1 MNTNE
6 IDENRQQ
13 AYFDFLMKL
22 LLLAAQSEGNET
34 LFYPLLLENIELLN
48 EGFALYLRIKVNH
61 FYEEYEFQQCLTL
74 AAILTLVAEAIQKFP
89 QGSKANNL
97 EIAIAGYEAAL
108 PILSHHENQL
118 IWAAAQNNLAV
129 AYTARIRGDRAFN
142 IERAIQSYQN
152 TLQVRTRINLPAD
165 WAGTQ
170 MNLGNAY
177 LNRIEGDRADNIE
190 QCIEYYK
197 AALLVFSPD
206 AFPVEWADIQNNLG
220 LAYKERIYGN
230 VSDNI
235 EQAIQCDRAAL
246 QIFTYEA
253 FPEKW
258 AKASNNLAI
267 AYQERSQGEPADNLE
282 QSIAILQ
289 STLQVNTREAF
300 PYKWA
305 NTQVNLG
312 AAYFRRIQGK
322 QAHNIELA
330 ITCYE
335 AALQVLTKQESPQL
349 WAGIQNNLGVA
360 CSQRIQ
366 GEKADNLER
375 AIECY
380 NAALEI
386 RTVSALPIDW
396 AETQDNLGSAYLR
409 RIIGDRVDNL
419 EKAIQHYQ
427 AVLQVRTHQA
437 LPQLWAQTQNN
448 LGNTYLDRIRGDRS
462 ENIDRAITCYQGAL
476 QVDSREGTPQ
486 SWADTQ
492 MNLGNAYF
500 SRILGD
506 TATNIELGIQCYQ
519 AALLV
524 YTRETHPL
532 NWAKIQQN
540 LGNAYRQI
548 TAGDRAEN
556 LEQAIRSCEATLQVY
571 SQELDPYYWANSQ
584 VILGNAYAERVKGV
598 REENLKIA
606 IDRYHKAL
614 QVNTREALPEDWAM
628 TVTNLGAAYEKLG
641 ETEKAIAHFN
651 LALEIYTPA
660 AFPRDCLRV
669 GRSLGNIAFT
679 TEKWEKA
686 IEAYSQAIEA
696 VETSRS
702 WISSEQRRQEIL
714 ESSFR
719 VYANTIQAC
728 VNNKQLDKAIE
739 YVERSRSQRL
749 VDLMASNDL
758 YQGESISPEIQTY
771 LQQYDSL
778 QQQIDSY
785 RYPQLSKIDQEFK
798 NVKIST
804 RSRAAL
810 AAINES
816 IAQLEAQKQQV
827 WELLRRLDPVLAGE
841 MKVAAPNLAHIQQL
855 IDYQTTAI
863 LSFYTTYQNTHIFV
877 IKRDRITCHTCLEQ
891 DKGLQTWIFDRWL
904 LPYVQNKAEWQN
916 SLQSTLSQ
924 LANSLD
930 LKQLIEHHLS
940 GIEELIVVPHLYL
953 HSIPFSALPID
964 NDQYL
969 GDRFL
974 IRYAPSCQVLEFC
987 HKRPQTNVQLRYG
1000 TVEDATED
1008 LPCVSFECSQLAQ
1021 IYSIP
1026 EERRLRGR
1034 SQATVSN
1041 YRRLVEQ
1048 VSGLHSSHH
1057 AQSRFDNPLESK
1069 LFLGDG
1075 SITLGQLLTPAW
1087 RFPNL
1092 QDVFLSCCETN
1103 LGLTEITDDVL
1114 TLSTGFLCA
1123 GARSVIATLWA
1134 VDDLATALFSIFYH
1148 QYRQQGKSRIVS
1160 LQQAQEKLRSLSGQ
1174 ALSEYQQQLI
1184 PLLESKFKAAEK
1196 ASKAAKE
1203 CRDREVKGSEAY
1215 INWYDEY
1222 KQHKKVAES
1231 LLRTKKQFKNAI
1243 EKSLPFS
1250 HPSYWAAFT
1259 CSGLR

>member
-1 MNTNE
+1 MNTKE
-6 IDENRQQ
+6 IDEQRQQ

-22 LLLAAQSEGNET
+22 LLVAAQSEGNQT

-48 EGFALYLRIKVNH
+48 EEFALYLRLKVNE
-61 FYEEYEFQQCLTL
+61 FYKEYKFQQCLTL

-97 EIAIAGYEAAL
+97 EIAIAAYEAAL
-108 PILSHHENQL
+108 PILSQHNNL
-118 IWAAAQNNLAV
+118 LSWAAAQNHLAT
-129 AYTARIRGDRAFN
+129 AYLNRIRGDRAFN

-152 TLQVRTRINLPAD
+152 TLQVHTRMNLPAE
-165 WAGTQ
+165 WAGIQ

-177 LNRIEGDRADNIE
+177 SNRIEGSRADNIE

-197 AALLVFSPD
+197 AALVVYSPE
-206 AFPVEWADIQNNLG
+206 AFPVQCADIQNNLG
-220 LAYKERIYGN
+220 VAYKERIYGN

-253 FPEKW
+253 FPEQW
-258 AKASNNLAI
+258 ARVSGNLAI
-267 AYQERSQGEPADNLE
+267 TYQELSQGEFADNIE
-282 QSIAILQ
+282 RSIAILQ
-289 STLQVNTREAF
+289 SILQVNTREAF

-305 NTQVNLG
+305 NSKVNLG

-322 QAHNIELA
+322 QADNIELG

-386 RTVSALPIDW
+386 RTLSALPIDW

-409 RIIGDRVDNL
+409 RIRGDRADNL
-419 EKAIQHYQ
+419 EQAIQHYQ
-427 AVLQVRTHQA
+427 DVLQVRTHQA

-448 LGNTYLDRIRGDRS
+448 LGNAYLNRIRGDRS
-462 ENIDRAITCYQGAL
+462 DNIDRAITCYQSAL
-476 QVDSREGTPQ
+476 QVYSREVTPQ

-492 MNLGNAYF
+492 MNLGNAYCN
-500 SRILGD
+500 RIQGAL
-506 TATNIELGIQCYQ
+506 ATNIERGIQCYQ
-519 AALLV
+519 WALFV
-524 YTRETHPL
+524 YTSETHPL

-540 LGNAYRQI
+540 LSNAYRDRN
-548 TAGDRAEN
+548 AGEQAEN
-556 LEQAIRSCEATLQVY
+556 LEQAIRYCEATLQVY
-571 SQELDPYYWANSQ
+571 SQELDPYYWANAQ
-584 VILGNAYAERVKGV
+584 VNLGNAYAQRVQGV
-598 REENLKIA
+598 REENLKVA
-606 IDRYHKAL
+606 IHCYQKAL
-614 QVNTREALPEDWAM
+614 QLNTREALPEDWAM
-628 TVTNLGAAYEKLG
+628 VMNDVGVAYEKLG
-641 ETEKAIAHFN
+641 ETEKAMVHLK
-651 LALEIYTPA
+651 LALEIYTPT
-660 AFPRDCLRV
+660 AFPRNCLQA
-669 GRSLGNIAFT
+669 GRNLGDSAFKT
-679 TEKWEKA
+679 QQWAKA
-686 IEAYSQAIEA
+686 IEGYSRAIEA

-702 WISSEQRRQEIL
+702 WIVSEQRRQEIL
-714 ESSFR
+714 ESAFH

-739 YVERSRSQRL
+739 CVERARSQRL

-758 YQGESISPEIQTY
+758 YSTESISPEIQTY
-771 LQQYDSL
+771 LQQYDNL
-778 QQQIDSY
+778 QQQIDAY
-785 RYPQLSKIDQEFK
+785 RYPQLSKSQQESATL
-798 NVKIST
+798 KIST

-816 IAQLEAQKQQV
+816 IAELEDQKQQV
-827 WELLRRLDPVLAGE
+827 WELLRRLDPVIAGE
-841 MKVAAPNLAHIQQL
+841 IKVATPNLADIQKL

-863 LSFYTTYQNTHIFV
+863 LSFYTTQENTHIFV
-877 IKRDRITCHTCLEQ
+877 IRKHQITCHTCLKEEVN
-891 DKGLQTWIFDRWL
+891 LQRLVLDNWL
-904 LPYVQNKAEWQN
+904 IPYVQNKVEWEK
-916 SLQSTLSQ
+916 SLPATLSE
-924 LANSLD
+924 LAICLD
-930 LKQLIEHHLS
+930 LETLVEDRLS
-940 GIEELIVVPHLYL
+940 GIEELIVIPHLYL
-953 HSIPFSALPID
+953 HSIPFSALPVG
-964 NDQYL
+964 NGQYL

-974 IRYAPSCQVLEFC
+974 IRYAPSCQILEFC
-987 HKRPQTNVQLRYG
+987 QKRSQTGIQLRYG
-1000 TVEDATED
+1000 TVEDATDD

-1041 YRRLVEQ
+1041 YRHLVEQ

-1069 LFLGDG
+1069 LFLADG
-1075 SITLGQLLTPAW
+1075 AITLGQLLTPAW
-1087 RFPNL
+1087 RLPNL
-1092 QDVFLSCCETN
+1092 EDVFLSCCETG
-1103 LGLTEITDDVL
+1103 LGLTQITDDVL

-1123 GARSVIATLWA
+1123 GARSVISTLWA

-1148 QYRQQGKSRIVS
+1148 QHRQQGKSRIVS

-1174 ALSEYQQQLI
+1174 ALAEYQPQLI
-1184 PLLESKFKAAEK
+1184 PLLESKFRAAEK

-1203 CRDREVKGSEAY
+1203 SRDREVKGSEAY

-1222 KQHKKVAES
+1222 KQHKKVADR
-1231 LLRTKKQFKNAI
+1231 LLNTKKQFKGAI

-1250 HPSYWAAFT
+1250 HPLYWAAFT

>member
-1 MNTNE
+1 MSAKK
-6 IDENRQQ
+6 IDEQRQQ

-22 LLLAAQSEGNET
+22 LLVAAKSEGNDK
-34 LFYPLLLENIELLN
+34 LFYPLFLENIELLN
-48 EGFALYLRIKVNH
+48 EEFALYLRIKINH
-61 FYEEYEFQQCLTL
+61 FYKEYEFQQCLTL
-74 AAILTLVAEAIQKFP
+74 AAILTLICEAIQKFP

-108 PILSHHENQL
+108 PILSHHENP
-118 IWAAAQNNLAV
+118 IVWAAAQNNLAA

-177 LNRIEGDRADNIE
+177 LNRIEGARADNIE

-197 AALLVFSPD
+197 AALLVFSPE
-206 AFPVEWADIQNNLG
+206 AFPVQWADIQNNLG

-253 FPEKW
+253 FPEQW
-258 AKASNNLAI
+258 AKASSNLAI
-267 AYQERSQGEPADNLE
+267 AYQERSQGEPADNIE

-289 STLQVNTREAF
+289 SILQVNTREAF

-322 QAHNIELA
+322 QAHNIESA
-330 ITCYE
+330 ITYYE
-335 AALQVLTKQESPQL
+335 ASLQVLTKQESPQL
-349 WAGIQNNLGVA
+349 WAGIQNNLGA
-360 CSQRIQ
+360 AYSQRIK
-366 GEKADNLER
+366 GEKADNLEQ
-375 AIECY
+375 AIHCY
-380 NAALEI
+380 KAALEI

-396 AETQDNLGSAYLR
+396 AQTQDNLANAYR
-409 RIIGDRVDNL
+409 NRILGDRADNL
-419 EKAIQHYQ
+419 EQAIQHYQ

-448 LGNTYLDRIRGDRS
+448 LGNTYLDRIRGDRA
-462 ENIDRAITCYQGAL
+462 ENIEQAITCYQGAL
-476 QVDSREGTPQ
+476 QVDSSEVTPQ

-492 MNLGNAYF
+492 MNLGNAYCNK
-500 SRILGD
+500 ILGD

-519 AALLV
+519 AGLLV
-524 YTRETHPL
+524 YSREAHPL

-540 LGNAYRQI
+540 LGNAYLQI

-598 REENLKIA
+598 REENLKAA
-606 IDRYHKAL
+606 IDCYHKAL

-702 WISSEQRRQEIL
+702 WTSSEQRRQEIL

-719 VYANTIQAC
+719 VYANIIQAC
-728 VNNKQLDKAIE
+728 VNNKQLDQAIE

-758 YQGESISPEIQTY
+758 YQGESISPQIQTY

-785 RYPQLSKIDQEFK
+785 RSPQLSKIEQEFK
-798 NVKIST
+798 TVKIST

-827 WELLRRLDPVLAGE
+827 WEQLRRLDPVLAGE

-855 IDYQTTAI
+855 IEHQTTAI

-891 DKGLQTWIFDRWL
+891 DKGLQAWIFERWL

-916 SLQSTLSQ
+916 SLRSTLSQ
-924 LANSLD
+924 LAKSLD

-940 GIEELIVVPHLYL
+940 GIEELIIVPHLYL

-987 HKRPQTNVQLRYG
+987 HKRPQTKVQLRYG

-1092 QDVFLSCCETN
+1092 EDVFLSCCETN

-1184 PLLESKFKAAEK
+1184 PLLESKFRAAEK
-1196 ASKAAKE
+1196 AKKAAKE
-1203 CRDREVKGSEAY
+1203 CRDREVKGSETY
-1215 INWYDEY
+1215 INWYDQY
-1222 KQHKKVAES
+1222 KQHTKVAES
-1231 LLRTKKQFKNAI
+1231 LRSTKNQFKDAI
-1243 EKSLPFS
+1243 EKPLPFS

>member
-1 MNTNE
+1 MSAKKN
-6 IDENRQQ
+6 DEQRQQ

-22 LLLAAQSEGNET
+22 LLVAAKSEGNYK
-34 LFYPLLLENIELLN
+34 LFYPLFLENIELLN
-48 EGFALYLRIKVNH
+48 EEFALYLRIKVNQ

-74 AAILTLVAEAIQKFP
+74 AAILTLISEAIQKFP

-108 PILSHHENQL
+108 PILSQPENQL
-118 IWAAAQNNLAV
+118 M
-129 AYTARIRGDRAFN
+129 RAH
-142 IERAIQSYQN
+142 
-152 TLQVRTRINLPAD
+152 L
-165 WAGTQ
+165 
-170 MNLGNAY
+170 
-177 LNRIEGDRADNIE
+177 
-190 QCIEYYK
+190 
-197 AALLVFSPD
+197 
-206 AFPVEWADIQNNLG
+206 QNNLG

-235 EQAIQCDRAAL
+235 EQAIQCYLAAL

-253 FPEKW
+253 FPEQW
-258 AKASNNLAI
+258 AKASSNLAI
-267 AYQERSQGEPADNLE
+267 AYQERSQGEPADNIE

-289 STLQVNTREAF
+289 SILQLNTREAF

-312 AAYFRRIQGK
+312 AAYFRRIKGK

-335 AALQVLTKQESPQL
+335 ASLQVLTKQESPPL
-349 WAGIQNNLGVA
+349 WAGIHNNLGVA
-360 CSQRIQ
+360 YSQRIK
-366 GEKADNLER
+366 GEKADNLEQ
-375 AIECY
+375 AIHCY
-380 NAALEI
+380 KAALEI

-396 AETQDNLGSAYLR
+396 AQTQDNLGSAYLR
-409 RIIGDRVDNL
+409 RIIGDRADNL
-419 EKAIQHYQ
+419 EQAIQHYQ

-448 LGNTYLDRIRGDRS
+448 LGNTYLDRIRGDRA
-462 ENIDRAITCYQGAL
+462 ENIDRAITCYQAAL
-476 QVDSREGTPQ
+476 QVDSREGKPQ

-492 MNLGNAYF
+492 MNLGNAYCN
-500 SRILGD
+500 RILGD

-524 YTRETHPL
+524 YSRETHPL

-540 LGNAYRQI
+540 LSNAYRDRN
-548 TAGDRAEN
+548 AGDRAEN

-571 SQELDPYYWANSQ
+571 SQELDPYYWANAQ
-584 VILGNAYAERVKGV
+584 VNLGNAYAHRVNGV
-598 REENLKIA
+598 REENLKAA
-606 IDRYHKAL
+606 IDCYHKAL

-641 ETEKAIAHFN
+641 ETEKAIAHFK

-719 VYANTIQAC
+719 VYANIIQAC
-728 VNNKQLDKAIE
+728 VNNKQLDQAIE

-749 VDLMASNDL
+749 VDLMASNDI
-758 YQGESISPEIQTY
+758 YSTESISPEIQTY

-785 RYPQLSKIDQEFK
+785 RSPQLSKIDQEFK

-827 WELLRRLDPVLAGE
+827 WEQLRRLDPVLAGE
-841 MKVAAPNLAHIQQL
+841 MKVAAPNLAHIQQS
-855 IDYQTTAI
+855 IEHQTTAI

-891 DKGLQTWIFDRWL
+891 DKGLQTWIFERWL

-924 LANSLD
+924 LAKSLD

-940 GIEELIVVPHLYL
+940 GIEELIIVPHLYL

-974 IRYAPSCQVLEFC
+974 LRYAPSCQVLEFC
-987 HKRPQTNVQLRYG
+987 HKRPQTKVQLRYG

-1057 AQSRFDNPLESK
+1057 AQCRFDNPLESK

-1092 QDVFLSCCETN
+1092 EDVFLSCCETN

-1184 PLLESKFKAAEK
+1184 PLLESKFRAAEK
-1196 ASKAAKE
+1196 AKKAAKE
-1203 CRDREVKGSEAY
+1203 SRDREVKGSETY
-1215 INWYDEY
+1215 INWYDQY
-1222 KQHKKVAES
+1222 KQHTKVAER
-1231 LLRTKKQFKNAI
+1231 LRSTKNQFKDAI
-1243 EKSLPFS
+1243 EKPLPFS

>member
-1 MNTNE
+1 MSAKK
-6 IDENRQQ
+6 IDEQRQQ

-22 LLLAAQSEGNET
+22 LLVAAKSEGNDK
-34 LFYPLLLENIELLN
+34 LFYPLFLENIELLN
-48 EGFALYLRIKVNH
+48 EEFALYLRIKVNQ

-74 AAILTLVAEAIQKFP
+74 AAILTLISEAIQKFP

-108 PILSHHENQL
+108 PILSHHENP
-118 IWAAAQNNLAV
+118 IVWAAAQNNLAV

-152 TLQVRTRINLPAD
+152 TLQVHTRINLPAE
-165 WAGTQ
+165 WARTQ

-177 LNRIEGDRADNIE
+177 SNRIEGDRADNIE

-197 AALLVFSPD
+197 AALLVFFPE
-206 AFPVEWADIQNNLG
+206 AFPVQWADIQNNLG

-235 EQAIQCDRAAL
+235 EQVIQCDRAAL

-253 FPEKW
+253 FPEQW
-258 AKASNNLAI
+258 AKASSNLAI
-267 AYQERSQGEPADNLE
+267 AYQERSLGEPADNLE
-282 QSIAILQ
+282 RSITILQ
-289 STLQVNTREAF
+289 ATLQVNTREAF

-312 AAYFRRIQGK
+312 AAYFRRIHGK

-335 AALQVLTKQESPQL
+335 ASIQVLTKQESPPL

-360 CSQRIQ
+360 YSQRIK
-366 GEKADNLER
+366 GEKADNLEQ
-375 AIECY
+375 AIHCY
-380 NAALEI
+380 KAALEI

-396 AETQDNLGSAYLR
+396 AQTQDNLGSAYLR
-409 RIIGDRVDNL
+409 RIIGDRADNL
-419 EKAIQHYQ
+419 EQAIQHYQ

-448 LGNTYLDRIRGDRS
+448 LGNTYLDRIRGDRA
-462 ENIDRAITCYQGAL
+462 ENIDRAITCYQAAL
-476 QVDSREGTPQ
+476 QVYYREITPQ

-492 MNLGNAYF
+492 MNLGNAYCN
-500 SRILGD
+500 RILGE

-524 YTRETHPL
+524 YSREAHPL

-540 LGNAYRQI
+540 LGNAYLQI
-548 TAGDRAEN
+548 TTGDRAEN

-598 REENLKIA
+598 REENLKVA
-606 IDRYHKAL
+606 IERYHKAL

-641 ETEKAIAHFN
+641 ETEKAIAHFK

-702 WISSEQRRQEIL
+702 WSSSEQRRQEIL

-719 VYANTIQAC
+719 VYANIIQAC

-771 LQQYDSL
+771 LQQYETL

-827 WELLRRLDPVLAGE
+827 WEQLRRLDPVLAGE
-841 MKVAAPNLAHIQQL
+841 IKVAAPNLAHIQKL

-891 DKGLQTWIFDRWL
+891 DKGLQTWIFERWL

-940 GIEELIVVPHLYL
+940 GIKELIIVPHLYL

-987 HKRPQTNVQLRYG
+987 HKRPQTAVQLRYG

-1092 QDVFLSCCETN
+1092 EDVFLSCCETN

-1184 PLLESKFKAAEK
+1184 PLLESKFRAAEK
-1196 ASKAAKE
+1196 AKKAAKE
-1203 CRDREVKGSEAY
+1203 SRDREVKGSETY
-1215 INWYDEY
+1215 INWYDQY
-1222 KQHKKVAES
+1222 KQHTKVAER
-1231 LLRTKKQFKNAI
+1231 LRSTKNQFKDAI
-1243 EKSLPFS
+1243 EKPLPFS
-1250 HPSYWAAFT
+1250 HPSDWAAFT

>member
-1 MNTNE
+1 MNTKE
-6 IDENRQQ
+6 IDEQRQQ

-22 LLLAAQSEGNET
+22 LLVAAQSERNQA
-34 LFYPLLLENIELLN
+34 LFYSLFIENVELLN
-48 EGFALYLRIKVNH
+48 EEFALYLRIKVND
-61 FYEEYEFQQCLTL
+61 FYKEYEFQQSLTL

-97 EIAIAGYEAAL
+97 EIAIAGYESAL
-108 PILSHHENQL
+108 PILSQHNNL
-118 IWAAAQNNLAV
+118 LVWAAAQNHLAT
-129 AYTARIRGDRAFN
+129 AYLNRIRGDRAFN

-152 TLQVRTRINLPAD
+152 TLQVHTRMNLPAE
-165 WAGTQ
+165 WAGIQ

-177 LNRIEGDRADNIE
+177 SNRIEGSRADNIE

-197 AALLVFSPD
+197 AALVVYSPE
-206 AFPVEWADIQNNLG
+206 AFPVQCADIQNNLG
-220 LAYKERIYGN
+220 VAYKERIYGN

-253 FPEKW
+253 FPEQW
-258 AKASNNLAI
+258 ARVSNNLAI

-289 STLQVNTREAF
+289 SIFQVNTREAF

-305 NTQVNLG
+305 NTQMNLG

-322 QAHNIELA
+322 QAYNIELA

-360 CSQRIQ
+360 CRQRIQ

-380 NAALEI
+380 KAALEI
-386 RTVSALPIDW
+386 RTLSALPIDW
-396 AETQDNLGSAYLR
+396 AQTQDNLGNAYLN
-409 RIIGDRVDNL
+409 RIRGSRADNL
-419 EKAIQHYQ
+419 ERAIQHYQ

-448 LGNTYLDRIRGDRS
+448 LGNAYLDRIRGDRS
-462 ENIDRAITCYQGAL
+462 DNIDRAITCYQSAL
-476 QVDSREGTPQ
+476 QVYSREVTPQ

-492 MNLGNAYF
+492 MNLGNAYCN
-500 SRILGD
+500 RIQGAL
-506 TATNIELGIQCYQ
+506 ATNIERGIQCYQ
-519 AALLV
+519 WALFV
-524 YTRETHPL
+524 YTSETHPL

-540 LGNAYRQI
+540 LSNAYRDRN
-548 TAGDRAEN
+548 AGDRADN
-556 LEQAIRSCEATLQVY
+556 LEQAIRYCEATLQVY
-571 SQELDPYYWANSQ
+571 SQELDPYYWANAK
-584 VILGNAYAERVKGV
+584 VNLGNSYAQRVQGV
-598 REENLKIA
+598 REENLKVA
-606 IDRYHKAL
+606 IHCYQKAL

-628 TVTNLGAAYEKLG
+628 VMNDVGVAYEKLG
-641 ETEKAIAHFN
+641 ETEKAMVHFK
-651 LALEIYTPA
+651 LALEIYTPT

-669 GRSLGNIAFT
+669 GRNLGDSAFKT
-679 TEKWEKA
+679 QEWAKA
-686 IEAYSQAIEA
+686 IEGYSRAIEA

-702 WISSEQRRQEIL
+702 WIVSEQRRQEIL
-714 ESSFR
+714 ESAFH
-719 VYANTIQAC
+719 VYANTIEAC
-728 VNNKQLDKAIE
+728 VNDRQLDKAIE
-739 YVERSRSQRL
+739 CVERSRSQRL
-749 VDLMASNDL
+749 VDLMASNDI
-758 YQGESISPEIQTY
+758 YSTESISPEIKTY
-771 LQQYDSL
+771 LQQNDNL
-778 QQQIDSY
+778 QQQIDDC
-785 RYPQLSKIDQEFK
+785 RDPKLSKNQQEFAK
-798 NVKIST
+798 QKIST

-810 AAINES
+810 STINES

-827 WELLRRLDPVLAGE
+827 WEQLRRLDPVLAGE
-841 MKVAAPNLAHIQQL
+841 MKVAAPNLANIQKL

-877 IKRDRITCHTCLEQ
+877 IKRHQITCHTCLEEN
-891 DKGLQTWIFDRWL
+891 KGLQTWIFESWL
-904 LPYVQNKAEWQN
+904 LPYVQNKVEWQN

-924 LANSLD
+924 LAKSLD
-930 LKQLIEHHLS
+930 LKKLIENHLS
-940 GIEELIVVPHLYL
+940 GIEELIIVPHLYL

-974 IRYAPSCQVLEFC
+974 IRYAPSCQILEFC
-987 HKRPQTNVQLRYG
+987 QKRSQTGIQLRYG
-1000 TVEDATED
+1000 TVEDATDD

-1026 EERRLRGR
+1026 EERRLRSR

-1069 LFLGDG
+1069 LFLADG
-1075 SITLGQLLTPAW
+1075 AITLGQLLTPAW
-1087 RFPNL
+1087 RLPNL
-1092 QDVFLSCCETN
+1092 EDVFLSCCETG
-1103 LGLTEITDDVL
+1103 LGLTQITDDVL

-1123 GARSVIATLWA
+1123 GARSVISTLWA

-1148 QYRQQGKSRIVS
+1148 QHRQQGKSRIVS

-1174 ALSEYQQQLI
+1174 ALAEYQPQLI
-1184 PLLESKFKAAEK
+1184 PLLESKFRAAEK

-1203 CRDREVKGSEAY
+1203 SRDRELKGSEAY

-1222 KQHKKVAES
+1222 KQHKKVAER
-1231 LLRTKKQFKNAI
+1231 LLNTKKQFKGVI

-1250 HPSYWAAFT
+1250 HPLYWAAFT

>member
-1 MNTNE
+1 MSAKK
-6 IDENRQQ
+6 IDEQRQQ

-22 LLLAAQSEGNET
+22 LLVAAQSEGNET
-34 LFYPLLLENIELLN
+34 LFYPLFLENIELLN
-48 EGFALYLRIKVNH
+48 EEFALYLRIKVNE
-61 FYEEYEFQQCLTL
+61 FYKEYEFQQCLTL
-74 AAILTLVAEAIQKFP
+74 AAILTLISEAIQKFP

-108 PILSHHENQL
+108 PILSHHENP
-118 IWAAAQNNLAV
+118 IVWAAAQNNLAA
-129 AYTARIRGDRAFN
+129 AYTARIRGSRAFN

-165 WAGTQ
+165 WARTQ

-177 LNRIEGDRADNIE
+177 LSRIEGDRADNIE
-190 QCIEYYK
+190 QCIEYYQ
-197 AALLVFSPD
+197 AALLVFSPE
-206 AFPVEWADIQNNLG
+206 AFPVECADIQNNLG

-235 EQAIQCDRAAL
+235 EQAIQCYLAAL

-253 FPEKW
+253 FPEQW
-258 AKASNNLAI
+258 AKASSNLAI
-267 AYQERSQGEPADNLE
+267 AYQERSQGEFADNLE
-282 QSIAILQ
+282 RSITILQ
-289 STLQVNTREAF
+289 ATLQVNTREAF

-335 AALQVLTKQESPQL
+335 ASLQVLTKQESPPL
-349 WAGIQNNLGVA
+349 WAGIHNNLGVA
-360 CSQRIQ
+360 YSQRIK
-366 GEKADNLER
+366 GEKADNLEQ
-375 AIECY
+375 AIHCY
-380 NAALEI
+380 KAALEI

-396 AETQDNLGSAYLR
+396 AQTQDNLGSAYLR
-409 RIIGDRVDNL
+409 RIIGDRADNL
-419 EKAIQHYQ
+419 EQAIQHYQ

-448 LGNTYLDRIRGDRS
+448 LGNTYLDRIRGDRA
-462 ENIDRAITCYQGAL
+462 ENIDRAITCYQAAL
-476 QVDSREGTPQ
+476 QVYSRERTPQ

-492 MNLGNAYF
+492 MNLGNAYCN
-500 SRILGD
+500 RILGD
-506 TATNIELGIQCYQ
+506 TATNIERGIQCYQ
-519 AALLV
+519 AALSV

-540 LGNAYRQI
+540 LGNAYRDRN
-548 TAGDRAEN
+548 AGDRAEN

-571 SQELDPYYWANSQ
+571 SQELDPYYWANAQ
-584 VILGNAYAERVKGV
+584 VNLGNAYAHRVKGV
-598 REENLKIA
+598 REENLKAA
-606 IDRYHKAL
+606 IDCYHKAL

-669 GRSLGNIAFT
+669 GRNLGNIAFIT
-679 TEKWEKA
+679 QQWDKA
-686 IEAYSQAIEA
+686 IEANSQAIEA

-702 WISSEQRRQEIL
+702 WSSSEQRRQEML

-778 QQQIDSY
+778 QQQIDACRS
-785 RYPQLSKIDQEFK
+785 PQLSKNQPEFAT
-798 NVKIST
+798 VKTST

-827 WELLRRLDPVLAGE
+827 WQQLRRLDPVLAGE
-841 MKVAAPNLAHIQQL
+841 IKVAAPNLAHIQQS

-891 DKGLQTWIFDRWL
+891 DKGLQAWIFERWL
-904 LPYVQNKAEWQN
+904 LPYVQHKAEWQN

-974 IRYAPSCQVLEFC
+974 LRYAPSCQVLEFC
-987 HKRPQTNVQLRYG
+987 HKRPQTKVQLRYG

-1026 EERRLRGR
+1026 EERRLRGIG
-1034 SQATVSN
+1034 QATVSN

-1092 QDVFLSCCETN
+1092 HDVFLSCCETN

-1160 LQQAQEKLRSLSGQ
+1160 LQQAQDKLRSLSGQ

-1184 PLLESKFKAAEK
+1184 PLLESKFRAAEK
-1196 ASKAAKE
+1196 AKKAAKE
-1203 CRDREVKGSEAY
+1203 SRDREVKGSETY
-1215 INWYDEY
+1215 INWYDQY
-1222 KQHKKVAES
+1222 KQHTKVAER
-1231 LLRTKKQFKNAI
+1231 LRSTKNQFKDAI
-1243 EKSLPFS
+1243 EKPLPFS

>member
-1 MNTNE
+1 MSAKK
-6 IDENRQQ
+6 IDEQRQQ

-22 LLLAAQSEGNET
+22 LLLAAKSEGNNK
-34 LFYPLLLENIELLN
+34 LFYPLFLENIELLN
-48 EGFALYLRIKVNH
+48 EEFALYLRIKVNQ
-61 FYEEYEFQQCLTL
+61 FYEEYDFQQSLSL
-74 AAILTLVAEAIQKFP
+74 AAIITLISEAIQKFP

-108 PILSHHENQL
+108 PILSQPENP
-118 IWAAAQNNLAV
+118 IVWAAAQNNLAA
-129 AYTARIRGDRAFN
+129 AYTARIRGSRAFN

-170 MNLGNAY
+170 MNLGNTY
-177 LNRIEGDRADNIE
+177 LERIKGDRADNIE

-197 AALLVFSPD
+197 AALLVFSPE
-206 AFPVEWADIQNNLG
+206 AFPVECADIQNNLG
-220 LAYKERIYGN
+220 LTYKERIYGN
-230 VSDNI
+230 VSENL
-235 EQAIQCDRAAL
+235 EQAIQCYQAAL
-246 QIFTYEA
+246 QIFTYEP
-253 FPEKW
+253 FPEQW
-258 AKASNNLAI
+258 AKASSNLAI
-267 AYQERSQGEPADNLE
+267 AYQERSQGEPADNIE

-289 STLQVNTREAF
+289 SILQLNTREAF

-335 AALQVLTKQESPQL
+335 ASLQVLTKQESPPL
-349 WAGIQNNLGVA
+349 WAGIHNNLGVA
-360 CSQRIQ
+360 YSQRIK
-366 GEKADNLER
+366 GEKADNLEQ
-375 AIECY
+375 AIHCY
-380 NAALEI
+380 KAALEI

-409 RIIGDRVDNL
+409 RIIGDRADNL
-419 EKAIQHYQ
+419 EQAIQHYQ

-448 LGNTYLDRIRGDRS
+448 LGNTYLNRIRGDRA
-462 ENIDRAITCYQGAL
+462 ENIDRAITCYQAAL
-476 QVDSREGTPQ
+476 QVDSREITPQ

-492 MNLGNAYF
+492 MNLGNAYCN
-500 SRILGD
+500 RILGE

-519 AALLV
+519 AGLLV
-524 YTRETHPL
+524 YSRETHPL

-540 LGNAYRQI
+540 LSNAYLQI
-548 TAGDRAEN
+548 TAGEQAEN
-556 LEQAIRSCEATLQVY
+556 LDQAIRYSQAALQVY
-571 SQELDPYYWANSQ
+571 SQELDPYYWANAQ
-584 VILGNAYAERVKGV
+584 VNLGNAYAHRVNGV
-598 REENLKIA
+598 REENLKAA
-606 IDRYHKAL
+606 IDCYQKAL

-719 VYANTIQAC
+719 VYANIIQAC
-728 VNNKQLDKAIE
+728 VNNKQLDQAIE

-749 VDLMASNDL
+749 VDLMASNDI
-758 YQGESISPEIQTY
+758 YSTESISPEIQTY

-785 RYPQLSKIDQEFK
+785 RSPQLSKIDQEFK

-827 WELLRRLDPVLAGE
+827 WEQLRRLDPVLAGE

-855 IDYQTTAI
+855 IEHQTTAI

-891 DKGLQTWIFDRWL
+891 DKGLQAWIFERWL

-924 LANSLD
+924 LAKSLD

-940 GIEELIVVPHLYL
+940 GIEELIIVPHLYL

-987 HKRPQTNVQLRYG
+987 HKRPQTKVQLRYG

-1092 QDVFLSCCETN
+1092 EDVFLSCCETN

-1184 PLLESKFKAAEK
+1184 PLLESKFRAAEK
-1196 ASKAAKE
+1196 AKKAAKE
-1203 CRDREVKGSEAY
+1203 SRDREVKGSETY
-1215 INWYDEY
+1215 INWYDQY
-1222 KQHKKVAES
+1222 KQHTKVAER
-1231 LLRTKKQFKNAI
+1231 LRSTKNQFKDAI
-1243 EKSLPFS
+1243 EKPLPFS

>member
-1 MNTNE
+1 MSAKE
-6 IDENRQQ
+6 IDEQRQQ

-22 LLLAAQSEGNET
+22 LLVAAKSEGNDK
-34 LFYPLLLENIELLN
+34 LFYPLFIENIELLN
-48 EGFALYLRIKVNH
+48 EEFALYLRIKVNH

-74 AAILTLVAEAIQKFP
+74 AAILTLISEAIQKFP

-108 PILSHHENQL
+108 PILSHHENP
-118 IWAAAQNNLAV
+118 IVWAAAQNHLAV

-152 TLQVRTRINLPAD
+152 TLQVHTRINLPAE
-165 WAGTQ
+165 WARTQ

-177 LNRIEGDRADNIE
+177 SNRIEGDRADNIE

-197 AALLVFSPD
+197 AALLVFFPE
-206 AFPVEWADIQNNLG
+206 AFPVQWADIQNNLG

-253 FPEKW
+253 FPEQW
-258 AKASNNLAI
+258 AKASSNLAI
-267 AYQERSQGEPADNLE
+267 AYQERSLGEPADNLE
-282 QSIAILQ
+282 RSITILQ
-289 STLQVNTREAF
+289 ATLQVNTREAF

-312 AAYFRRIQGK
+312 AAYDRRIRGK
-322 QAHNIELA
+322 QAHNIESA
-330 ITCYE
+330 ITYYE
-335 AALQVLTKQESPQL
+335 ASLQVLTKQESPPL
-349 WAGIQNNLGVA
+349 WAGIHNNLGA
-360 CSQRIQ
+360 AYSQRIK
-366 GEKADNLER
+366 GEKADNLEQ
-375 AIECY
+375 AIHCY
-380 NAALEI
+380 KAALEI

-396 AETQDNLGSAYLR
+396 AQTQDNLGSAYLR
-409 RIIGDRVDNL
+409 RILGDRADNL
-419 EKAIQHYQ
+419 EQAIQHYQ

-448 LGNTYLDRIRGDRS
+448 LGNTYLDRIRGDRA
-462 ENIDRAITCYQGAL
+462 ENIEQAITCYQAAL

-500 SRILGD
+500 SRSLGD

-524 YTRETHPL
+524 YSREAHPL

-598 REENLKIA
+598 REENLKAA
-606 IDRYHKAL
+606 IDCYQKAL

-702 WISSEQRRQEIL
+702 WTSSEQRRQEIL

-719 VYANTIQAC
+719 VYANIIQAC
-728 VNNKQLDKAIE
+728 VNNKQLDQAIE

-785 RYPQLSKIDQEFK
+785 RSPQLSKIDQEFK

-827 WELLRRLDPVLAGE
+827 WEQLRRLDPVLAGE

-855 IDYQTTAI
+855 IEHQTTAI

-877 IKRDRITCHTCLEQ
+877 IKRDRITCHSLEQ
-891 DKGLQTWIFDRWL
+891 DKGLQAWIFERWL
-904 LPYVQNKAEWQN
+904 LPYVQNKAEWEN

-940 GIEELIVVPHLYL
+940 GIEELIIVPHLYL

-974 IRYAPSCQVLEFC
+974 LRYAPSCQVLEFC
-987 HKRPQTNVQLRYG
+987 HKRPQTKVKLRYG

-1092 QDVFLSCCETN
+1092 EDVFLSCCETN

-1184 PLLESKFKAAEK
+1184 PLLESKFRAAEK
-1196 ASKAAKE
+1196 AKKAAKE
-1203 CRDREVKGSEAY
+1203 SRDREVKGSETY
-1215 INWYDEY
+1215 INWYDQY
-1222 KQHKKVAES
+1222 KQHTKVAER
-1231 LLRTKKQFKNAI
+1231 LRSTKNQFKDAI
-1243 EKSLPFS
+1243 EKPLPFS

>member
-1 MNTNE
+1 MNPNE
-6 IDENRQQ
+6 LDENRQQ

-22 LLLAAQSEGNET
+22 LLVAAQSEGNEQ
-34 LFYPLLLENIELLN
+34 LFYPLLLENLELLH
-48 EGFALYLRIKVNH
+48 EEFALYLRLKVNE
-61 FYEEYEFQQCLTL
+61 FYKEYEFQQCLTL

-108 PILSHHENQL
+108 PILSHHENQ
-118 IWAAAQNNLAV
+118 IAWAAAQSNLAV
-129 AYTARIRGDRAFN
+129 AYTARIRGARAFN

-177 LNRIEGDRADNIE
+177 SNRIEGSRADNIE

-197 AALLVFSPD
+197 AALLVFSPE
-206 AFPVEWADIQNNLG
+206 AFPVECADIQNNLG

-235 EQAIQCDRAAL
+235 EQAIQCYQTAL

-258 AKASNNLAI
+258 ARVSGNLAI
-267 AYQERSQGEPADNLE
+267 AYQERSQGEFADNIE
-282 QSIAILQ
+282 RSIAILE

-360 CSQRIQ
+360 YSQRIK

-386 RTVSALPIDW
+386 RTLSELPIDR
-396 AETQDNLGSAYLR
+396 AQTEDNLGNAYR
-409 RIIGDRVDNL
+409 NRILGDRGDNL
-419 EKAIQHYQ
+419 EKSLQHYQ

-448 LGNTYLDRIRGDRS
+448 LGNTYLDRIRGDRAD
-462 ENIDRAITCYQGAL
+462 NIDRAITCYQSAL
-476 QVDSREGTPQ
+476 QVDSREVTPQ

-492 MNLGNAYF
+492 MNLGNAYCTGIQGY
-500 SRILGD
+500 R
-506 TATNIELGIQCYQ
+506 ATNIDLGIQCYQ
-519 AALLV
+519 EALLV

-540 LGNAYRQI
+540 LSNAYRDRN
-548 TAGDRAEN
+548 AGDRADN
-556 LEQAIRSCEATLQVY
+556 LEQAIRYCEATLQVY
-571 SQELDPYYWANSQ
+571 SQELDPYYWANAQ
-584 VILGNAYAERVKGV
+584 INLGNAYAQRVQGV

-606 IDRYHKAL
+606 IHCYQKAL
-614 QVNTREALPEDWAM
+614 QVNTREALPEDWALVM
-628 TVTNLGAAYEKLG
+628 NDVGMAYEKLG
-641 ETEKAIAHFN
+641 ETEKAIDRFK
-651 LALEIYTPA
+651 LALEIYTPT

-669 GRSLGNIAFT
+669 GRNLGDSAFKT
-679 TEKWEKA
+679 QQWAKG
-686 IEAYSQAIEA
+686 IEGYSRAIEA

-702 WISSEQRRQEIL
+702 WIVSEQRRQEIL
-714 ESSFR
+714 ESAFH

-728 VNNKQLDKAIE
+728 VNDRQLDKAIE
-739 YVERSRSQRL
+739 CVERSRSQRL
-749 VDLMASNDL
+749 VDLMASNDI
-758 YQGESISPEIQTY
+758 YSTESISPEIQTY
-771 LQQYDSL
+771 LQQYDNL
-778 QQQIDSY
+778 QQQIDAY
-785 RYPQLSKIDQEFK
+785 RYPQLSKSQQEFAT
-798 NVKIST
+798 KIST

-816 IAQLEAQKQQV
+816 IAELEAQKQEV

-841 MKVAAPNLAHIQQL
+841 IKVARPNLASIQKL

-863 LSFYTTYQNTHIFV
+863 LSFYTTPENTHIFV
-877 IKRDRITCHTCLEQ
+877 ITKHQITCHTCLKQEVT
-891 DKGLQTWIFDRWL
+891 LPNFVLNNWL
-904 LPYVQNKAEWQN
+904 IPYLQNKVEWEK
-916 SLQSTLSQ
+916 SLQATLWE
-924 LANSLD
+924 LANRLD
-930 LKQLIEHHLS
+930 IETLIENRLS
-940 GIEELIVVPHLYL
+940 GIEELIVIPYLYL
-953 HSIPFSALPID
+953 HSIPFSALPVGD
-964 NDQYL
+964 DRYL

-974 IRYAPSCQVLEFC
+974 IRYAPSCQILEFC
-987 HKRPQTNVQLRYG
+987 QKRPQTTTQLRYG

-1021 IYSIP
+1021 MYRIP
-1026 EERRLRGR
+1026 EERRLRGSR
-1034 SQATVSN
+1034 QATVSN

-1048 VSGLHSSHH
+1048 ISGLHSSHH

-1069 LFLGDG
+1069 LLLGDG

-1087 RFPNL
+1087 RLPNL
-1092 QDVFLSCCETN
+1092 EDVFLSCCETN
-1103 LGLTEITDDVL
+1103 LGLTQITDDVL

-1148 QYRQQGKSRIVS
+1148 QYRQQGKNRIVS

-1174 ALSEYQQQLI
+1174 ALAEYQQQLI
-1184 PLLESKFKAAEK
+1184 PLLESKFRAAEK

-1203 CRDREVKGSEAY
+1203 SRDREVKGSEAY

-1222 KQHKKVAES
+1222 KQHKKVAER
-1231 LLRTKKQFKNAI
+1231 LRRTKNQFKDAI
-1243 EKSLPFS
+1243 EKSHPFS
-1250 HPSYWAAFT
+1250 HPVYWAAFT

>member
-1 MNTNE
+1 MSAKE
-6 IDENRQQ
+6 IDEPRQQ

-22 LLLAAQSEGNET
+22 LLIAAKSEGNQT
-34 LFYPLLLENIELLN
+34 LFYPLFVENRELLN
-48 EGFALYLRIKVNH
+48 EEFALYLRIKINQ

-74 AAILTLVAEAIQKFP
+74 AAILTLVAEALQKFP
-89 QGSKANNL
+89 QGSQANNL

-118 IWAAAQNNLAV
+118 MRAHLQN
-129 AYTARIRGDRAFN
+129 
-142 IERAIQSYQN
+142 S
-152 TLQVRTRINLPAD
+152 
-165 WAGTQ
+165 
-170 MNLGNAY
+170 
-177 LNRIEGDRADNIE
+177 
-190 QCIEYYK
+190 
-197 AALLVFSPD
+197 
-206 AFPVEWADIQNNLG
+206 LG

-235 EQAIQCDRAAL
+235 EQAIQCYRAAL

-253 FPEKW
+253 FPEQW
-258 AKASNNLAI
+258 AKTSSNLAI
-267 AYQERSQGEPADNLE
+267 AYQERSQGEPAENIE
-282 QSIAILQ
+282 QSITILQ
-289 STLQVNTREAF
+289 ATLQVNTREAF

-305 NTQVNLG
+305 NTQTNLG
-312 AAYFRRIQGK
+312 TAYFRRIQGK

-335 AALQVLTKQESPQL
+335 ASLQVLTKQESPSL
-349 WAGIQNNLGVA
+349 WAGIHNNLGVA
-360 CSQRIQ
+360 YSQRIK
-366 GEKADNLER
+366 GEKADNLEQ
-375 AIECY
+375 AIHCY
-380 NAALEI
+380 KAALEI

-396 AETQDNLGSAYLR
+396 AQTQDNLGSAYLR
-409 RIIGDRVDNL
+409 RILGDRADNL
-419 EKAIQHYQ
+419 ELAIQHYQ

-448 LGNTYLDRIRGDRS
+448 LGNTYLDRIRGDRA
-462 ENIDRAITCYQGAL
+462 ENIDRAITCYQAAL
-476 QVDSREGTPQ
+476 QVYSREETPQ

-492 MNLGNAYF
+492 MNLGNAYCN
-500 SRILGD
+500 RILGD
-506 TATNIELGIQCYQ
+506 TATNIEQGIQCYR

-524 YTRETHPL
+524 YTREAHPL

-540 LGNAYRQI
+540 LSNAYRQI
-548 TAGDRAEN
+548 TAGEQAEN
-556 LEQAIRSCEATLQVY
+556 LEQAIRYSQAALQVY
-571 SQELDPYYWANSQ
+571 SQELDPYYWANAQ
-584 VILGNAYAERVKGV
+584 LLLGNAYAQRVKGV

-606 IDRYHKAL
+606 INCYHKAL

-641 ETEKAIAHFN
+641 ETEKAIAHFK
-651 LALEIYTPA
+651 LALEIYTPT
-660 AFPRDCLRV
+660 AFPSECLRA
-669 GRSLGNIAFT
+669 GRSLGNSAFIT
-679 TEKWEKA
+679 QDWQQA
-686 IEAYSQAIEA
+686 IEGYSQAIEA

-702 WISSEQRRQEIL
+702 WSSSEQRRQEIL

-785 RYPQLSKIDQEFK
+785 RSPQLSKSQQEFAT
-798 NVKIST
+798 VKIST

-827 WELLRRLDPVLAGE
+827 WEQLRRLDPVLAGE
-841 MKVAAPNLAHIQQL
+841 MKVAAPNLTHIQQL

-863 LSFYTTYQNTHIFV
+863 LSFYTTYENTHIFV

-891 DKGLQTWIFDRWL
+891 DKGLQTWILESWL

-930 LKQLIEHHLS
+930 LKKLIENHLS
-940 GIEELIVVPHLYL
+940 GIEELIVIPHLYL

-987 HKRPQTNVQLRYG
+987 HKRPQTKVQLRYG

-1048 VSGLHSSHH
+1048 ISGLHSSHH
-1057 AQSRFDNPLESK
+1057 AQSRLDNPLESK
-1069 LFLGDG
+1069 LLLGDG
-1075 SITLGQLLTPAW
+1075 TITLGQLLTPAW

-1092 QDVFLSCCETN
+1092 HDVFLSCCETN
-1103 LGLTEITDDVL
+1103 LGVTQITDDVL

-1134 VDDLATALFSIFYH
+1134 VDDLATAVFSIFYH

-1174 ALSEYQQQLI
+1174 ALSAYQQQLI
-1184 PLLESKFKAAEK
+1184 PLLESKFRAAEK

-1203 CRDREVKGSEAY
+1203 SRDREVKGSETY
-1215 INWYDEY
+1215 INWYDQY

-1231 LLRTKKQFKNAI
+1231 LLRTKNQFKSAI
-1243 EKSLPFS
+1243 EKPLPFS
-1250 HPSYWAAFT
+1250 HPFYWAAFT

>member
-1 MNTNE
+1 MSAKK
-6 IDENRQQ
+6 IDEQRQQ

-22 LLLAAQSEGNET
+22 LLLAAKSEGNNK
-34 LFYPLLLENIELLN
+34 LFYPLFLENIELLN
-48 EGFALYLRIKVNH
+48 EEFALYLRIKVNQ
-61 FYEEYEFQQCLTL
+61 FYKEYEFQQCLTL
-74 AAILTLVAEAIQKFP
+74 AAILTLISEAIQKFP

-108 PILSHHENQL
+108 PILSQPENP
-118 IWAAAQNNLAV
+118 IVWAAAQNNLAA
-129 AYTARIRGDRAFN
+129 AYTARIRGSRAFN

-170 MNLGNAY
+170 MNLGNTY
-177 LNRIEGDRADNIE
+177 LERIKGDRADNIE

-197 AALLVFSPD
+197 AALLVFSPE
-206 AFPVEWADIQNNLG
+206 AFPLECADIQNNLG

-235 EQAIQCDRAAL
+235 EQAIQCYQAAL
-246 QIFTYEA
+246 QIFTYEP
-253 FPEKW
+253 FPEQW
-258 AKASNNLAI
+258 AKASSNLAI
-267 AYQERSQGEPADNLE
+267 AYQERSQGEPADNIE
-282 QSIAILQ
+282 RSIAILQ

-312 AAYFRRIQGK
+312 AAYDRRIRGERDR
-322 QAHNIELA
+322 NLESA
-330 ITCYE
+330 ITYYE
-335 AALQVLTKQESPQL
+335 ASLQVLTKQESPQL
-349 WAGIQNNLGVA
+349 WAGIHN
-360 CSQRIQ
+360 
-366 GEKADNLER
+366 
-375 AIECY
+375 
-380 NAALEI
+380 
-386 RTVSALPIDW
+386 
-396 AETQDNLGSAYLR
+396 
-409 RIIGDRVDNL
+409 
-419 EKAIQHYQ
+419 
-427 AVLQVRTHQA
+427 
-437 LPQLWAQTQNN
+437 
-448 LGNTYLDRIRGDRS
+448 
-462 ENIDRAITCYQGAL
+462 
-476 QVDSREGTPQ
+476 
-486 SWADTQ
+486 
-492 MNLGNAYF
+492 
-500 SRILGD
+500 
-506 TATNIELGIQCYQ
+506 
-519 AALLV
+519 
-524 YTRETHPL
+524 
-532 NWAKIQQN
+532 
-540 LGNAYRQI
+540 
-548 TAGDRAEN
+548 
-556 LEQAIRSCEATLQVY
+556 
-571 SQELDPYYWANSQ
+571 
-584 VILGNAYAERVKGV
+584 
-598 REENLKIA
+598 
-606 IDRYHKAL
+606 
-614 QVNTREALPEDWAM
+614 
-628 TVTNLGAAYEKLG
+628 NLGAAYSQRIKAEKYDKLG
-641 ETEKAIAHFN
+641 ETEKAIAHFK

-719 VYANTIQAC
+719 VYANIIQAC

-749 VDLMASNDL
+749 VDLMASNDI
-758 YQGESISPEIQTY
+758 YSTESISPEIQTY

-785 RYPQLSKIDQEFK
+785 RSPQLSKIDQEFK

-827 WELLRRLDPVLAGE
+827 WEQLRRLDPVLAGE

-855 IDYQTTAI
+855 IEHQTTAI

-891 DKGLQTWIFDRWL
+891 DKGLQAWIFERWL

-916 SLQSTLSQ
+916 SLRSTLSQ

-940 GIEELIVVPHLYL
+940 GIEELIIVPHLYL

-974 IRYAPSCQVLEFC
+974 LRYAPSCQVLEFC
-987 HKRPQTNVQLRYG
+987 HKRPQTKVKLRYG

-1092 QDVFLSCCETN
+1092 EDVFLSCCETN

-1184 PLLESKFKAAEK
+1184 PLLESKFRAAEK
-1196 ASKAAKE
+1196 AKKAAKE
-1203 CRDREVKGSEAY
+1203 SRDREVKGSETY
-1215 INWYDEY
+1215 INWYDQY
-1222 KQHKKVAES
+1222 KQHTKVAER
-1231 LLRTKKQFKNAI
+1231 LRSTKNQFKDAI
-1243 EKSLPFS
+1243 EKPLPFS

>member
-1 MNTNE
+1 MSAKK
-6 IDENRQQ
+6 IDEQRQQ

-22 LLLAAQSEGNET
+22 LLVAAKSEGNDK
-34 LFYPLLLENIELLN
+34 LFHPLFLENIELLN
-48 EGFALYLRIKVNH
+48 EEFALYLRIKVNQ
-61 FYEEYEFQQCLTL
+61 FYEEYEFQQSLSL
-74 AAILTLVAEAIQKFP
+74 AAIITLISEAIQKFP

-108 PILSHHENQL
+108 PILSQPENQL
-118 IWAAAQNNLAV
+118 M
-129 AYTARIRGDRAFN
+129 RAH
-142 IERAIQSYQN
+142 
-152 TLQVRTRINLPAD
+152 L
-165 WAGTQ
+165 
-170 MNLGNAY
+170 
-177 LNRIEGDRADNIE
+177 
-190 QCIEYYK
+190 
-197 AALLVFSPD
+197 
-206 AFPVEWADIQNNLG
+206 QNNLG

-253 FPEKW
+253 FPEQW
-258 AKASNNLAI
+258 AKASSNLAI
-267 AYQERSQGEPADNLE
+267 AYQERSQGEPADNIE

-289 STLQVNTREAF
+289 SILQVNTREAF

-305 NTQVNLG
+305 NTQLNLG
-312 AAYFRRIQGK
+312 AAYFRRILGK
-322 QAHNIELA
+322 QADNIELA

-335 AALQVLTKQESPQL
+335 ASLQVLTKQESPQL
-349 WAGIQNNLGVA
+349 WAGIHNNLGA
-360 CSQRIQ
+360 AYSQRIK
-366 GEKADNLER
+366 GEKADNLEQ
-375 AIECY
+375 AIHCY
-380 NAALEI
+380 KAALEI

-409 RIIGDRVDNL
+409 RIIGDRADNL
-419 EKAIQHYQ
+419 EKSLQHYQ

-448 LGNTYLDRIRGDRS
+448 LGNTYLDRIRGDRA
-462 ENIDRAITCYQGAL
+462 ENIDRAITCYQAAL
-476 QVDSREGTPQ
+476 QVDSREITPQ

-492 MNLGNAYF
+492 MNLGNAYCN
-500 SRILGD
+500 RILGE

-519 AALLV
+519 GALLV
-524 YTRETHPL
+524 YSRETHPL

-540 LGNAYRQI
+540 LGNAYRDRN
-548 TAGDRAEN
+548 AGDRAEN

-571 SQELDPYYWANSQ
+571 SQELDPYYWANAQ
-584 VILGNAYAERVKGV
+584 VNLGNAYAHRVKGV
-598 REENLKIA
+598 REENLKAA
-606 IDRYHKAL
+606 IDCYHQAL
-614 QVNTREALPEDWAM
+614 EVNTREALPEDWAM
-628 TVTNLGAAYEKLG
+628 TVANLGAAYEKLG

-660 AFPRDCLRV
+660 AFPSDCLRV

-719 VYANTIQAC
+719 VYANIIQAC

-749 VDLMASNDL
+749 VDLMASHDL
-758 YQGESISPEIQTY
+758 YQGESIPPEIQTY

-785 RYPQLSKIDQEFK
+785 RSPQLSKIDQEFK

-810 AAINES
+810 AATNES

-827 WELLRRLDPVLAGE
+827 WEQLRRLDPVLAGE
-841 MKVAAPNLAHIQQL
+841 IKVAAPNLAHIQQS

-891 DKGLQTWIFDRWL
+891 DKGLQTWIFERWL

-916 SLQSTLSQ
+916 SLRSTLSQ
-924 LANSLD
+924 LAQSLD

-974 IRYAPSCQVLEFC
+974 LRYAPSCQVLEFC
-987 HKRPQTNVQLRYG
+987 HKRPQTKVQLRYG

-1092 QDVFLSCCETN
+1092 EDVFLSCCETN

-1184 PLLESKFKAAEK
+1184 PLLESKFRAAEK
-1196 ASKAAKE
+1196 AKKAAKE
-1203 CRDREVKGSEAY
+1203 SRDREVKNSETY
-1215 INWYDEY
+1215 INWYDQY
-1222 KQHKKVAES
+1222 KQHTKVAER
-1231 LLRTKKQFKNAI
+1231 LRRTKNQFKDAI
-1243 EKSLPFS
+1243 EKPLPFS

>member
-1 MNTNE
+1 M
-6 IDENRQQ
+6 
-13 AYFDFLMKL
+13 
-22 LLLAAQSEGNET
+22 
-34 LFYPLLLENIELLN
+34 
-48 EGFALYLRIKVNH
+48 
-61 FYEEYEFQQCLTL
+61 
-74 AAILTLVAEAIQKFP
+74 
-89 QGSKANNL
+89 
-97 EIAIAGYEAAL
+97 
-108 PILSHHENQL
+108 
-118 IWAAAQNNLAV
+118 
-129 AYTARIRGDRAFN
+129 
-142 IERAIQSYQN
+142 
-152 TLQVRTRINLPAD
+152 
-165 WAGTQ
+165 
-170 MNLGNAY
+170 
-177 LNRIEGDRADNIE
+177 
-190 QCIEYYK
+190 
-197 AALLVFSPD
+197 
-206 AFPVEWADIQNNLG
+206 
-220 LAYKERIYGN
+220 
-230 VSDNI
+230 
-235 EQAIQCDRAAL
+235 
-246 QIFTYEA
+246 
-253 FPEKW
+253 
-258 AKASNNLAI
+258 
-267 AYQERSQGEPADNLE
+267 
-282 QSIAILQ
+282 
-289 STLQVNTREAF
+289 
-300 PYKWA
+300 
-305 NTQVNLG
+305 
-312 AAYFRRIQGK
+312 AYFRRIHGK

-335 AALQVLTKQESPQL
+335 ASLQVLTKQESPPL

-360 CSQRIQ
+360 YSQRIK
-366 GEKADNLER
+366 GEKADNLEQ
-375 AIECY
+375 AIHCY
-380 NAALEI
+380 KAALEI

-396 AETQDNLGSAYLR
+396 AQTQDNLGSAYLR
-409 RIIGDRVDNL
+409 RILGDRADNL
-419 EKAIQHYQ
+419 EKSLQHYQ

-448 LGNTYLDRIRGDRS
+448 LGNTYLDRIRGDRA
-462 ENIDRAITCYQGAL
+462 ENIDRAITCYQAAL
-476 QVDSREGTPQ
+476 QVASREGTPQ

-492 MNLGNAYF
+492 MNLGNAYCN
-500 SRILGD
+500 RILGD

-519 AALLV
+519 AGLLV
-524 YTRETHPL
+524 YSRETHPL

-540 LGNAYRQI
+540 LGNAYRDRN
-548 TAGDRAEN
+548 AGDRAEN

-571 SQELDPYYWANSQ
+571 SQELDPYYWANAQ
-584 VILGNAYAERVKGV
+584 VNLGNAYAHRVKGV
-598 REENLKIA
+598 REENLKAA
-606 IDRYHKAL
+606 IDCYQKAL

-641 ETEKAIAHFN
+641 ETEKAIAHFK

-702 WISSEQRRQEIL
+702 WTSSEQRRQEIL

-728 VNNKQLDKAIE
+728 VNNKQLDQAIE

-749 VDLMASNDL
+749 VDLMASHDL

-771 LQQYDSL
+771 LQQYETL

-785 RYPQLSKIDQEFK
+785 RYPQLSKIEQEFK
-798 NVKIST
+798 TVKIST

-827 WELLRRLDPVLAGE
+827 WEQLRRLDPVLAGE

-855 IDYQTTAI
+855 IEHQTTAI

-891 DKGLQTWIFDRWL
+891 DKGLQAWIFERWL

-924 LANSLD
+924 LAQSLD
-930 LKQLIEHHLS
+930 LKQLIEDHLS
-940 GIEELIVVPHLYL
+940 GIEELIIVPHLYL

-974 IRYAPSCQVLEFC
+974 LRYAPSCQVLEFC
-987 HKRPQTNVQLRYG
+987 HKRPQTKVKLKYG

-1008 LPCVSFECSQLAQ
+1008 LHCVSFECSQIAQ

-1092 QDVFLSCCETN
+1092 EDVFLSCCETN

-1184 PLLESKFKAAEK
+1184 PLLESKFRAAEK
-1196 ASKAAKE
+1196 AKKAAKE
-1203 CRDREVKGSEAY
+1203 CRDREVKGSETY
-1215 INWYDEY
+1215 INWYDQY
-1222 KQHKKVAES
+1222 KQHTKVAES
-1231 LLRTKKQFKNAI
+1231 LRRTKNQFKDAI
-1243 EKSLPFS
+1243 EKPLPFS

>member
-1 MNTNE
+1 MSAKE
-6 IDENRQQ
+6 I
-13 AYFDFLMKL
+13 YFDFLMKL
-22 LLLAAQSEGNET
+22 MLVVAESEGNEK
-34 LFYPLLLENIELLN
+34 LVYPVLRENIELLN
-48 EGFALYLRIKVNH
+48 EEFALQLRTQVNG
-61 FYEEYEFQQCLTL
+61 FFEEYDFKQSLSL
-74 AAILTLVAEAIQKFP
+74 AAVITLICESLQKFP

-118 IWAAAQNNLAV
+118 IWAAAQNHLAV
-129 AYTARIRGDRAFN
+129 AYTARIRGSRALN

-152 TLQVRTRINLPAD
+152 TLQVHTRINLPAE
-165 WAGTQ
+165 WAGIQ

-177 LNRIEGDRADNIE
+177 SNRIEGARADNIE

-197 AALLVFSPD
+197 AALLVFSPE
-206 AFPVEWADIQNNLG
+206 AFPVQWADIQNNLG

-235 EQAIQCDRAAL
+235 EQAIQCDRAVL

-253 FPEKW
+253 FPEQW
-258 AKASNNLAI
+258 ARVSGNLAI
-267 AYQERSQGEPADNLE
+267 AYQERSQGEPADNIE
-282 QSIAILQ
+282 RSIAILK

-305 NTQVNLG
+305 NIQVNLG
-312 AAYFRRIQGK
+312 TAYFRRIQGK
-322 QAHNIELA
+322 QAHNLELA

-335 AALQVLTKQESPQL
+335 ASLQVLTKQESPQL

-360 CSQRIQ
+360 CSKRIK
-366 GEKADNLER
+366 GEKADNLEQ
-375 AIECY
+375 AIHCY
-380 NAALEI
+380 KAALEI

-396 AETQDNLGSAYLR
+396 AQTQDNLGSAYLR
-409 RIIGDRVDNL
+409 RILGDRADNL

-448 LGNTYLDRIRGDRS
+448 LGNTYLDRIRGDRA
-462 ENIDRAITCYQGAL
+462 ENIEQAITCYQAAL

-492 MNLGNAYF
+492 MNLGNAYC

-524 YTRETHPL
+524 YTREAHPL
-532 NWAKIQQN
+532 NWAKIKQN

-548 TAGDRAEN
+548 TAGDRADN

-571 SQELDPYYWANSQ
+571 SQELDPYYWANAQ
-584 VILGNAYAERVKGV
+584 VILGNAYAERLNGV
-598 REENLKIA
+598 LAENLKVA
-606 IDRYHKAL
+606 INCYHKAL

-641 ETEKAIAHFN
+641 ETEKAIAHFK

-660 AFPRDCLRV
+660 AFPSECLRV
-669 GRSLGNIAFT
+669 GRSLGNSAFT
-679 TEKWEKA
+679 TKQWQQA
-686 IEAYSQAIEA
+686 IESYSQAIEA

-702 WISSEQRRQEIL
+702 WSSSEQRRQEML
-714 ESSFR
+714 GSAFL
-719 VYANTIQAC
+719 VYANIIQAC

-771 LQQYDSL
+771 LQQYETL

-785 RYPQLSKIDQEFK
+785 RYPQLSKIEQEFK
-798 NVKIST
+798 TVKLSV

-810 AAINES
+810 AATNES

-827 WELLRRLDPVLAGE
+827 WEKLRRLDPVLAGE
-841 MKVAAPNLAHIQQL
+841 MKVAAPNLANIQKL

-877 IKRDRITCHTCLEQ
+877 IKRHQITCHTCLEPN
-891 DKGLQTWIFDRWL
+891 KGLQTWILERWL
-904 LPYVQNKAEWQN
+904 LPYVQNKADWQN

-964 NDQYL
+964 NDRYL

-974 IRYAPSCQVLEFC
+974 IRYAPSCQILEFC
-987 HKRPQTNVQLRYG
+987 HKRPQTKVQLKYG

-1069 LFLGDG
+1069 LLLGDG

-1092 QDVFLSCCETN
+1092 EDVFLSCCETG
-1103 LGLTEITDDVL
+1103 LGLTQITDDVL

-1123 GARSVIATLWA
+1123 GARSVISTLWA

-1148 QYRQQGKSRIVS
+1148 QHRQQGKSHIVS

-1184 PLLESKFKAAEK
+1184 PLLESKFRAAEK

-1203 CRDREVKGSEAY
+1203 CRDREVKGSETY
-1215 INWYDEY
+1215 INWHDRY

-1243 EKSLPFS
+1243 EKPLPFS
-1250 HPSYWAAFT
+1250 HPSDWAAFT